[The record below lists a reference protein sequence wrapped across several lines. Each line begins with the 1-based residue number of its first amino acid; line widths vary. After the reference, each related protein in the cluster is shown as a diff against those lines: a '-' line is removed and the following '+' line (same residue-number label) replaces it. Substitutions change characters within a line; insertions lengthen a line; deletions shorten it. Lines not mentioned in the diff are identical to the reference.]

1 MGTMINADKIL
12 VGRCRGKRS
21 VGMPGV
27 GGRIMLKTDLREVGC
42 DCADWIYLAQYRIQS
57 RALMNTATNTV
68 YIRCEEFIY

>member
-27 GGRIMLKTDLREVGC
+27 GGRIKLQLILEK
-42 DCADWIYLAQYRIQS
+42 
-57 RALMNTATNTV
+57 
-68 YIRCEEFIY
+68 